1 MTLSRRNL
9 TSRFKE
15 DFKTR
20 VAGFLFPFLNL
31 DTVFNI
37 STYWGKFANS
47 RQIERGGMIAIE
59 FSTVQI
65 DFLSDVFTA
74 VAITIAE
81 ASYS

>member
-1 MTLSRRNL
+1 
-9 TSRFKE
+9 
-15 DFKTR
+15 
-20 VAGFLFPFLNL
+20 
-31 DTVFNI
+31 
-37 STYWGKFANS
+37 
-47 RQIERGGMIAIE
+47 MIAIE